1 MGVVMTTPRIITCR
15 YSGRH
20 GDLCT
25 AEAVDPE
32 GEILLCLVHL
42 GRALELLARRNPS
55 IRKLLEGPE

>member
-1 MGVVMTTPRIITCR
+1 MTTPRIITCR

-42 GRALELLARRNPS
+42 GRALELLARRNP
-55 IRKLLEGPE
+55 